1 MKKNTTFLSL
11 IALLLALLL
20 TLTACDLQSLL
31 NKNTAEDTEA
41 ETTKPEKEFN
51 APDAVETNVN
61 YTSLL
66 NKWTQYME
74 YVTPTVPNSLSAQH
88 VVSTENLYDY
98 EETNGFL
105 VTEIRRENKRTLTPE
120 GNPTVVSVNVD
131 MAIYDK
137 VGGQLQSLHSL
148 LPAVSGGKFLDREIL
163 PSRYV
168 YYTINAQLASGL
180 GGIYEVVK
188 TVWVLNED
196 AAAEPEATDPEA
208 YLFEVANYQTVSTYS
223 YYRADGTAIYEDLDV
238 RAQVSN
244 PANSAAI
251 GKRFLIDIADKTL
264 LVDNEGNLIKAFNL
278 GREYDIPVF
287 DENSV
292 DSTDG
297 YAFFAQGD
305 YYYTVSEATPQY
317 TPVGE
322 LYMYV
327 VPGMTIEVMD
337 KEYNTLAAYTARCY
351 HVSGYAILPN
361 GNIYVCEYIQLPGD
375 AETFDIQIGEEKFDI
390 VNKIIDIETKSEKTV
405 DVSFVAQKLFNNT
418 TKSIKTF
425 TNMATLN
432 STSLSSQSSL
442 YSCNI
447 KDGYMLAEIQNFAE
461 GSLDT
466 KASFV
471 VLDSNLN
478 VVENLP
484 SIIPNQLGYA
494 SFIDASTLLV
504 STRSAG
510 EKLVNYTIDTASG
523 KANLFAHDYTV
534 VKKINDGYY
543 FNGCVYDAKWEKL
556 CDLSESDYTLEAIRD
571 GKLYLSSSYGE
582 NRALY
587 VGYIS
592 STWDNSS
599 RFDTSMVCDEFL
611 SFHGGYVKCLR
622 QELVLIRNTNGSIL
636 LTGEASEYP
645 VSKVASNGATVY
657 YDKLT
662 TIDSIEPTGNLT
674 YWVTMKVTLTKT
686 SQYVEGDDLPSTYT
700 YNVYYIVK

>member
-168 YYTINAQLASGL
+168 YYTINAQLTSGL
-180 GGIYEVVK
+180 GGIYEVIK

-223 YYRADGTAIYEDLDV
+223 YYRADGTAIYEDLEA
-238 RAQVSN
+238 RAHVSN

-264 LVDNEGNLIKAFNL
+264 LVDNEGNLIKAFDL

-327 VPGMTIEVMD
+327 VPGMTIAYELFAKMLD
-337 KEYNTLAAYTARCY
+337 KINKETLSILNKAYIPTRENNPESVQQERQQKAK
-351 HVSGYAILPN
+351 V
-361 GNIYVCEYIQLPGD
+361 D
-375 AETFDIQIGEEKFDI
+375 
-390 VNKIIDIETKSEKTV
+390 VNKLQASRMAAAAAAGQADKSKPAPIKVEKKV
-405 DVSFVAQKLFNNT
+405 GRNEL
-418 TKSIKTF
+418 
-425 TNMATLN
+425 
-432 STSLSSQSSL
+432 
-442 YSCNI
+442 CPC
-447 KDGYMLAEIQNFAE
+447 G
-461 GSLDT
+461 
-466 KASFV
+466 
-471 VLDSNLN
+471 
-478 VVENLP
+478 
-484 SIIPNQLGYA
+484 
-494 SFIDASTLLV
+494 
-504 STRSAG
+504 
-510 EKLVNYTIDTASG
+510 SG
-523 KANLFAHDYTV
+523 KKYKH
-534 VKKINDGYY
+534 
-543 FNGCVYDAKWEKL
+543 CH
-556 CDLSESDYTLEAIRD
+556 
-571 GKLYLSSSYGE
+571 GKG
-582 NRALY
+582 
-587 VGYIS
+587 
-592 STWDNSS
+592 
-599 RFDTSMVCDEFL
+599 M
-611 SFHGGYVKCLR
+611 
-622 QELVLIRNTNGSIL
+622 
-636 LTGEASEYP
+636 
-645 VSKVASNGATVY
+645 
-657 YDKLT
+657 
-662 TIDSIEPTGNLT
+662 
-674 YWVTMKVTLTKT
+674 
-686 SQYVEGDDLPSTYT
+686 
-700 YNVYYIVK
+700 